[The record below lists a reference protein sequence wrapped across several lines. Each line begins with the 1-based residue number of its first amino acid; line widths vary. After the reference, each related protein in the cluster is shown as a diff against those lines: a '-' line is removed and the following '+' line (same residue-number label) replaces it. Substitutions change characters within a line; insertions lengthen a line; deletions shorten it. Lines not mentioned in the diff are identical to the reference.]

1 MEFHCTNLTLKNKCM
16 QQQQA
21 VEIIKQVIDES
32 LKAGVFKTIE
42 ATAIVYEALKKISES
57 NEQPTINS

>member
-1 MEFHCTNLTLKNKCM
+1 MK
-16 QQQQA
+16 QQQA
-21 VEIIKQVIDES
+21 IEIIKQVVDES

-42 ATAIVYEALKKISES
+42 ATQIVYEALKKISEV

>member
-1 MEFHCTNLTLKNKCM
+1 M

-21 VEIIKQVIDES
+21 IEIIKQVIDES

-42 ATAIVYEALKKISES
+42 ATQIVYEALKKISEV

>member
-1 MEFHCTNLTLKNKCM
+1 M

-21 VEIIKQVIDES
+21 IEILKQVVDES

-42 ATAIVYEALKKISES
+42 ATQIVYEALKKISEQ
-57 NEQPTINS
+57 NEQPTNNI

>member
-1 MEFHCTNLTLKNKCM
+1 MEQK
-16 QQQQA
+16 QA
-21 VEIIKQVIDES
+21 IDIIKQVIDES

-57 NEQPTINS
+57 NEQPTNNC